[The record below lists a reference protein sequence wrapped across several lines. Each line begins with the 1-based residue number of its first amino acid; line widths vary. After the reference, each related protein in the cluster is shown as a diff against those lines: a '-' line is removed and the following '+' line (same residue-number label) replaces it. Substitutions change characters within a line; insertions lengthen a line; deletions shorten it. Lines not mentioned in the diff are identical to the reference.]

1 MSNDQITFSHDEE
14 DWDDMQQD
22 GFCVITGAHAEI
34 CEATDI
40 IPRCKGDE
48 VGCYDP
54 LYCF

>member
-22 GFCVITGAHAEI
+22 GFCVITGARAEI

-54 LYCF
+54 LCCF